1 MWCVKSVEKIP
12 PSSLDFRV
20 TIIDYET
27 KEEVVFDSI
36 FDVKSHTYSC
46 NPYSICGFY
55 KRFNSIFQYYVI
67 PKITY
72 KYWCLIDSVN
82 LIEKRTIN
90 DDLVLTDIH
99 KLKQIDKFMMLYRVL
114 DKTKDI
120 NNVSDIFKLS
130 KQYITRYH
138 SQSEEQ
144 IKMGY
149 LIIKCSECELRIT
162 FKPKDNLNRYITKL
176 IFMEV

>member
-1 MWCVKSVEKIP
+1 MWCVKSVEKLP
-12 PSSLDFRV
+12 PSFLNFRV
-20 TIIDYET
+20 TVIDYET
-27 KEEVVFDSI
+27 KEEVTFNSI
-36 FDVKSHTYSC
+36 FDAKSHTYSC

-55 KRFNSIFQYYVI
+55 KRFKSIFQYYVI
-67 PKITY
+67 PKIVY
-72 KYWCLIDSVN
+72 KYWCLIENVT
-82 LIEKRTIN
+82 LVEKRATD
-90 DDLVLTDIH
+90 DDLILADIQ
-99 KLKQIDKFMMLYRVL
+99 KLKQIDKFMMLYGVL
-114 DKTKDI
+114 DESKAL

-130 KQYITRYH
+130 KQYITKYP

-144 IKMGY
+144 INIGY

>member
-12 PSSLDFRV
+12 PSSLNFRV

-36 FDVKSHTYSC
+36 FDVKSHTYNC

-55 KRFNSIFQYYVI
+55 KRFKSIFQYYVI
-67 PKITY
+67 PKIVY
-72 KYWCLIDSVN
+72 KYWCLIENVT
-82 LIEKRTIN
+82 LVEKRAT
-90 DDLVLTDIH
+90 DDDIILADIQ
-99 KLKQIDKFMMLYRVL
+99 KLKQIDKYMMLYGVL
-114 DKTKDI
+114 DKSKAL
-120 NNVSDIFKLS
+120 NNVLDIFKLS
-130 KQYITRYH
+130 KQYITRYP

-149 LIIKCSECELRIT
+149 LVIQCLECELRIT

>member
-1 MWCVKSVEKIP
+1 MWCVKSVEKLP
-12 PSSLDFRV
+12 PSFLNFRV

-27 KEEVVFDSI
+27 KEEVTFDSI
-36 FDVKSHTYSC
+36 FDAKSHTCSY

-72 KYWCLIDSVN
+72 KYWCLIDNVT
-82 LIEKRTIN
+82 LVEKRTTDN
-90 DDLVLTDIH
+90 NLVLTDIH
-99 KLKQIDKFMMLYRVL
+99 KLKQIDKLMMLYGVL
-114 DKTKDI
+114 DESKAL

-130 KQYITRYH
+130 KQYITKYP

-144 IKMGY
+144 IKMEY
-149 LIIKCSECELRIT
+149 LVIKCSECELRIT
-162 FKPKDNLNRYITKL
+162 FKPKDRYITKL

>member
-36 FDVKSHTYSC
+36 FDAKSHTYSC

-55 KRFNSIFQYYVI
+55 KRFNSIFQYYTI

-72 KYWCLIDSVN
+72 KYWCLIDSVS
-82 LIEKRTIN
+82 LIEKRFIN
-90 DDLVLTDIH
+90 GNLILTNIH
-99 KLKQIDKFMMLYRVL
+99 KLKQIDKFMMLYGVL
-114 DKTKDI
+114 DITKDL

-130 KQYITRYH
+130 KQYITRYP

-149 LIIKCSECELRIT
+149 LVIKCLECELRIT

>member
-36 FDVKSHTYSC
+36 FNAKSHTYSC

-55 KRFNSIFQYYVI
+55 KRFKSIFQYYVI
-67 PKITY
+67 PKIVY
-72 KYWCLIDSVN
+72 KYWCLIENVT
-82 LIEKRTIN
+82 LVEKRATD
-90 DDLVLTDIH
+90 DDLILADIK
-99 KLKQIDKFMMLYRVL
+99 KLKQIDKFMMLYGVL
-114 DKTKDI
+114 DESKAL
-120 NNVSDIFKLS
+120 NNVSDILKLS

-144 IKMGY
+144 ISKGY
-149 LIIKCSECELRIT
+149 LVIKCSECELKIT